1 MATAAEPLPAE
12 LPLPGGRPG
21 ATVRVHPLLTATVS
35 APPAS
40 VHREE
45 GRLAGWKAL
54 GLTLPAADRMRL
66 PVPAFLVEHPGA
78 GLMLVDTGFHPSV
91 AVDPSQGFGRLAG
104 VVFKDAEMDAE
115 QAVPAQMRGLGLEAD
130 NVRTV
135 VMTHLHADHASGISQ
150 FPGATF
156 VLSEAEWRAAAA
168 GGARQGYQHHHF
180 DHAFDY
186 RLLDYDAPEA
196 DSFATFGRSLDLFG
210 DGSVRLVSTPGHTV
224 GHQSVVLR
232 LTGRELLLTG
242 DAAYTMRTIA
252 ESALPHRMDDE
263 HFFRRSLREIQL
275 YVERTPTA
283 VVVPGHD
290 LARWE
295 ELEDIYT

>member
-21 ATVRVHPLLTATVS
+21 ATLRVHPLLTGSAT
-35 APPAS
+35 APPAM

-54 GLTLPAADRMRL
+54 GLTLPASARMRL
-66 PVPAFLVEHPGA
+66 PVPAFLIEHPGA
-78 GLMLVDTGFHPSV
+78 GLVLVDTGLHPSV
-91 AVDPSQGFGRLAG
+91 AVDPGQVFGRLGG
-104 VVFKDAEMDAE
+104 VIFKDVEMDAE
-115 QAVPAQMRGLGLEAD
+115 QAVPAQMRELGLEAD
-130 NVRTV
+130 NVSTV
-135 VMTHLHADHASGISQ
+135 VMTHLHGDHASGISQ
-150 FPGATF
+150 FPAATF
-156 VLSEAEWRAAAA
+156 VLSEPEWRAAAA
-168 GGARQGYQHHHF
+168 GGGAQGYQHHHF

-186 RLLDYDAPEA
+186 RLLDFEGEAA
-196 DSFATFGRSLDLFG
+196 DSFATFGRAIDLFG
-210 DGSVRLVSTPGHTV
+210 DGSIRLVSTPGHST

-252 ESALPHRMDDE
+252 ETAVPHRMADE

-275 YVERTPTA
+275 YAERTPTA
-283 VVVPGHD
+283 VIIPGHD
-290 LARWE
+290 MARWE
-295 ELEDIYT
+295 ELEPLYT